1 MHVRHYHRWH
11 PHPCMSRRHEYR
23 RRDPIANYAGATLA
37 GQGDQTV
44 ESKFLSLLK
53 SRKFWAAVI
62 GLALIVARNLI
73 PNFLP
78 FGDQDITAVVLVLI
92 SYILGTALE
101 DAGSMYARAR
111 K

>member
-1 MHVRHYHRWH
+1 MALRPRHLWH
-11 PHPCMSRRHEYR
+11 PVASGRPARIASPCPMRGRER
-23 RRDPIANYAGATLA
+23 K
-37 GQGDQTV
+37 
-44 ESKFLSLLK
+44 ESMENKFTALLK

-78 FGDQDITAVVLVLI
+78 FGDQEITAVILVLI

-101 DAGSMYARAR
+101 DAGAMYARAR

>member
-1 MHVRHYHRWH
+1 M
-11 PHPCMSRRHEYR
+11 E
-23 RRDPIANYAGATLA
+23 N
-37 GQGDQTV
+37 
-44 ESKFLSLLK
+44 KFTALLK

-78 FGDQDITAVVLVLI
+78 FGDQEITAVILVLI

-101 DAGSMYARAR
+101 DAGAMYARAR